1 MCHFVAHEK
10 HANKDAFIYII
21 LLQGMV
27 CTLLFQTSVDK
38 PWLLQD
44 DLIILNAINSVDYWS
59 AYRIGRQAT
68 RYGHHQYAIKI
79 FSSLCDRVSIL
90 FCKIGTLV

>member
-1 MCHFVAHEK
+1 
-10 HANKDAFIYII
+10 
-21 LLQGMV
+21 MV

-38 PWLLQD
+38 PWVLQD
-44 DLIILNAINSVDYWS
+44 DLIILNAINSVDFWS

-79 FSSLCDRVSIL
+79 FSTLCDRVSII
-90 FCKIGTLV
+90 FSK